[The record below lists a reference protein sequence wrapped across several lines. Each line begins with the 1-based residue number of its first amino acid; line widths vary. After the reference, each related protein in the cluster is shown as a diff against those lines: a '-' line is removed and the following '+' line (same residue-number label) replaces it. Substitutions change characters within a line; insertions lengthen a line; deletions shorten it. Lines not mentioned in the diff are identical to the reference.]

1 MTIQEQRKNTLQLK
15 QELADLLGD
24 SGKEYW
30 QQLSDF
36 LNNKCTKRALY
47 QISNFSDETALAVFT
62 TPQQAKIHNKLI
74 LCILYNL
81 SPHLPPPVGEDTDFV
96 IKNPNKRKPHDL
108 LVGRH
113 VKKMFN
119 TKSIL
124 ALSQDERSRI
134 LNLKAQKQ
142 ESAQHV
148 YPKGIDGIPKT
159 CQEEGDIPTHEAL
172 RTRMKFISAFQ
183 GLDGS
188 FSNDAVL
195 LLNQALDNYLKN
207 LLSNMLQK
215 TRPILNDSFQ
225 DSENKRKLDVN
236 HLSFSIEMTP
246 QKLDADL
253 VEAIVP

>member
-1 MTIQEQRKNTLQLK
+1 MTVVQEERKNTLQLK

-36 LNNKCTKRALY
+36 LNNKCTKRAL
-47 QISNFSDETALAVFT
+47 DETALAVFT

-81 SPHLPPPVGEDTDFV
+81 SPHLPPPVGKDTDFV

-119 TKSIL
+119 TKSVL
-124 ALSQDERSRI
+124 ALSQEERNRI
-134 LNLKAQKQ
+134 LNLKLQKQ
-142 ESAQHV
+142 EQSAIV

-172 RTRMKFISAFQ
+172 RTRMKI
-183 GLDGS
+183 
-188 FSNDAVL
+188 
-195 LLNQALDNYLKN
+195 
-207 LLSNMLQK
+207 
-215 TRPILNDSFQ
+215 I
-225 DSENKRKLDVN
+225 
-236 HLSFSIEMTP
+236 
-246 QKLDADL
+246 
-253 VEAIVP
+253 